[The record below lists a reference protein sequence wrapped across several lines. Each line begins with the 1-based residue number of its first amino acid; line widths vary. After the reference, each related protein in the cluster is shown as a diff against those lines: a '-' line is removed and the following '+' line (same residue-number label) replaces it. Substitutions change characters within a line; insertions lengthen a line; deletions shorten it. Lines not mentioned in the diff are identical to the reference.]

1 MSHRQ
6 KLRFQS
12 SWIKEVISNPC
23 LACIIRQRW
32 YFEEDETRHALLW
45 KRNVGEAFILVAW
58 YRKASVF
65 CWWWRQCTRR
75 GKSDVTNSR
84 IKLLAA
90 YMWPRSSPQLLCD
103 PCWVWFPNYK
113 HKVTPVLIEEWHS
126 TRCRILIF
134 LSLPSLPFHVQQ
146 SSPPPHHRAFLF
158 FPFRVYLSGP
168 RVFLLQL
175 SSTLPPRYVFV
186 YNYILKHWLP
196 ARAPGELSH
205 CPYV

>member
-6 KLRFQS
+6 KLRLQF

-45 KRNVGEAFILVAW
+45 KRNVREAFILVAW

-65 CWWWRQCTRR
+65 CWWWRQSTRR

-90 YMWPRSSPQLLCD
+90 YVWPRGSPQLLGD
-103 PCWVWFPNYK
+103 PCCVWFPNYR
-113 HKVTPVLIEEWHS
+113 HKIRKCWSGNSIRRFAESL
-126 TRCRILIF
+126 F
-134 LSLPSLPFHVQQ
+134 FSLPSLPFLVQQ
-146 SSPPPHHRAFLF
+146 SSPPPHRQVFLF
-158 FPFRVYLSGP
+158 FPFRVYRSGP
-168 RVFLLQL
+168 HVFLLQL
-175 SSTLPPRYVFV
+175 SSTLPPRYVLV

-196 ARAPGELSH
+196 ARATGELSH
-205 CPYV
+205 YPYV